1 MTMEKTRSASS
12 SSSSSSSFSRFS
24 SSLCRRRAIPKSWSR
39 LEKKSAVLFRTCIIA
54 GMMVLLFANEREGRK
69 SSIFPPMS
77 AEATAV
83 HPATQITHDD
93 DVNTKLENSDNVFLR
108 RKAKPDAA
116 FEEKIGRGILTT
128 VEREEDT
135 TTTTTTTSKK
145 KKTKNAYGGYCPS
158 HVHLKWRQR
167 VSSSVYATPILVD
180 MHGDGHKEVLVNTF
194 VHAIEALESETGQP
208 VVGNRWP
215 IFHESKLHGS
225 SVVYI
230 DDGNVENNSKKFIV
244 ATYDGEVL
252 EFNARGDVNVKVVR
266 LPRAKVT
273 KDWFKEKETERKRK
287 EKEHLEELRRKAKET
302 THAPGDWEHSGFD
315 APSLSGHGREPPPEE
330 IVTTKRRKLLE
341 EEERASTLEDIKFT
355 MDDDEGDDNNDEEE
369 RNDMDDNDEYEEG
382 EKEEENRHNYREE
395 EEEEEE
401 EDETRIRE
409 RRDANNVYVDA
420 HVLCSPVVADVDS
433 DGRKELILAVS
444 YFFDEEREDLSSM
457 QHRKRNKIEA
467 EKYLATGI
475 VLLDI
480 ANEYR
485 VKKSVIL
492 DISVEATA
500 FRARAFSQPTVLDID
515 KDGTNELF
523 VATSTGNVH
532 VLNGKTLENKNPRQF
547 PKQMG
552 EIQAPIVVAD
562 FDNNG
567 YYEFIACDLR
577 GNVAV
582 YTKDG
587 DILWEKHLQSAISAN
602 PTLGDVDGDHFLEVV
617 VGTHSGAIHV
627 LSAETGEEK
636 YPFPFYTGGRI
647 LAPVALGRVRKA
659 SSESLSLVATSFDGY
674 IYIIDGKT
682 GCRDVI
688 DVGETSYSIPLIDDL
703 SNSGYLSIV
712 LATMNGE
719 VHCFEAM
726 RSGPRAHP
734 LEGQQSQFLSTNL
747 MTHRNKYFGIYGED
761 RDYFDVRG
769 EFMTIKYRMRDNRSV
784 FGSKLKKKK
793 KNSSNKSSFGPY
805 VVTVTLNA
813 LDVNF
818 VEKASKYYE
827 DVMEIDQITLRVPK
841 VKSRGEIFIE
851 MKDGSGVVA
860 TDSYSVSFHERHYR
874 ILKWIVALP
883 FVGMTY
889 VMKQATERMKTTKV
903 N

>member
-1 MTMEKTRSASS
+1 MMMMSRMRTRS
-12 SSSSSSSFSRFS
+12 
-24 SSLCRRRAIPKSWSR
+24 
-39 LEKKSAVLFRTCIIA
+39 
-54 GMMVLLFANEREGRK
+54 LLFHTCSYLLFV
-69 SSIFPPMS
+69 SSASDIKQM
-77 AEATAV
+77 
-83 HPATQITHDD
+83 ITHDD
-93 DVNTKLENSDNVFLR
+93 DVLMKYSSDNTNNNNNNNNNDGSIFLQ
-108 RKAKPDAA
+108 RKAKPDAS
-116 FEEKIGRGILTT
+116 FKEKIGRGILTDDDSKT
-128 VEREEDT
+128 
-135 TTTTTTTSKK
+135 KK
-145 KKTKNAYGGYCPS
+145 KFVGGYCPS
-158 HVHLKWRQR
+158 NVHLKWRQR
-167 VSSSVYATPILVD
+167 VSSSVYATPLLVD
-180 MHGDGHKEVLVNTF
+180 VHNDGHKEVLVNAF
-194 VHAIEALESETGQP
+194 VHAIELLEPETGQP
-208 VVGNRWP
+208 VANGRFP
-215 IFHESKLHGS
+215 IFRESKLHGS
-225 SVVYI
+225 TAVYVNN
-230 DDGNVENNSKKFIV
+230 DDTKNNNNRNNNRNNNEKKFIV
-244 ATYDGEVL
+244 ATYDGEIL
-252 EFNARGDVNVKVVR
+252 EFNAMGDVDVKVAQ

-273 KDWFKEKETERKRK
+273 KDWFKEKETERERK
-287 EKEHLEELRRKAKET
+287 EKEHLEELRRKVKEPMR
-302 THAPGDWEHSGFD
+302 APGDWEHSGFD

-330 IVTTKRRKLLE
+330 ISENSEDSRRRGRKLLV
-341 EEERASTLEDIKFT
+341 STLEDIKFT
-355 MDDDEGDDNNDEEE
+355 MDDEDGEDSSSTNNDDDEEE
-369 RNDMDDNDEYEEG
+369 EEEEG
-382 EKEEENRHNYREE
+382 TNGYEDETEETEE

-409 RRDANNVYVDA
+409 RKDANNVYIDA
-420 HVLCSPVVADVDS
+420 HVLCSPIIADVDN

-444 YFFDEEREDLSSM
+444 YFFDEEGEDLSSM
-457 QHRKRNKIEA
+457 QYRKRNKIEA

-485 VKKSVIL
+485 VKNSVIL
-492 DISVEATA
+492 DVSVEATA

-515 KDGTNELF
+515 KDGTNELI
-523 VATSTGNVH
+523 VATSTGNVY

-562 FDNNG
+562 FDNDG

-582 YTKDG
+582 FTKDG

-602 PTLGDVDGDHFLEVV
+602 PTLGDVDGDHFLEIV
-617 VGTHSGAIHV
+617 VGTSSGAIHV

-674 IYIIDGKT
+674 VYIIDGKT

-688 DVGETSYSIPLIDDL
+688 DVGETSYALPLIDDL
-703 SNSGYLSIV
+703 TNSGYLSII

-719 VHCFEAM
+719 VHCFEATH
-726 RSGPRAHP
+726 SGPHAHA
-734 LEGQQSQFLSTNL
+734 LEGQQSQFLSANL

-761 RDYFDVRG
+761 RGYFDARG
-769 EFMTIKYRMRDNRSV
+769 EFMTIKYRMRDNRSI
-784 FGSKLKKKK
+784 FGSKMKKKSP
-793 KNSSNKSSFGPY
+793 SSASNFGPY

-818 VEKASKYYE
+818 MEKASKYYE

-860 TDSYSVSFHERHYR
+860 TDTYSVSFHERHYR

-883 FVGMTY
+883 FIGMTY
-889 VMKQATERMKTTKV
+889 VMKQATERVKTTKV

>member
-1 MTMEKTRSASS
+1 MRTRSLLLLVMC
-12 SSSSSSSFSRFS
+12 
-24 SSLCRRRAIPKSWSR
+24 SSL
-39 LEKKSAVLFRTCIIA
+39 
-54 GMMVLLFANEREGRK
+54 LLFV
-69 SSIFPPMS
+69 SSAS
-77 AEATAV
+77 DV
-83 HPATQITHDD
+83 KQITHDD
-93 DVNTKLENSDNVFLR
+93 DVLMKYSSDNTNTNNDGSIFLQ
-108 RKAKPDAA
+108 RKAKPDAS
-116 FEEKIGRGILTT
+116 FKEKIGRGILTDDSKKT
-128 VEREEDT
+128 
-135 TTTTTTTSKK
+135 KK
-145 KKTKNAYGGYCPS
+145 KKFVGGYCPS
-158 HVHLKWRQR
+158 NVHLKWRQR
-167 VSSSVYATPILVD
+167 VSSSVYATPLLVD
-180 MHGDGHKEVLVNTF
+180 VHNDGHKEVLVNTF
-194 VHAIEALESETGQP
+194 VHAIELLEPETGQP
-208 VVGNRWP
+208 VANGRFP
-215 IFHESKLHGS
+215 IFRESKLHGS
-225 SVVYI
+225 TAVYVNN
-230 DDGNVENNSKKFIV
+230 DDTKNNNKSNNNNRNNNEKKFIV
-244 ATYDGEVL
+244 ATYDGEIL
-252 EFNARGDVNVKVVR
+252 EFNARGDVDVKVAR

-273 KDWFKEKETERKRK
+273 KDWFKEKETERERK
-287 EKEHLEELRRKAKET
+287 EKEHLEELRRKAKEPMR
-302 THAPGDWEHSGFD
+302 APGDWEHSGFD

-330 IVTTKRRKLLE
+330 ISEKSEDSRRRGRKLLAE
-341 EEERASTLEDIKFT
+341 STLEDIKFT
-355 MDDDEGDDNNDEEE
+355 MDDEDGEDSSSTNNDDEEE
-369 RNDMDDNDEYEEG
+369 EEEEEG
-382 EKEEENRHNYREE
+382 TNALEEDETEETE

-409 RRDANNVYVDA
+409 RKDANNVYIDA
-420 HVLCSPVVADVDS
+420 HVLCSPIIADVDN
-433 DGRKELILAVS
+433 DGRKELILAIS

-457 QHRKRNKIEA
+457 QYRKRNKIEA

-485 VKKSVIL
+485 VKNSVIL
-492 DISVEATA
+492 DVSVEATA

-515 KDGTNELF
+515 KDGTNELI
-523 VATSTGNVH
+523 VATSTGNVY

-562 FDNNG
+562 FDNDG

-582 YTKDG
+582 FTKDG

-602 PTLGDVDGDHFLEVV
+602 PTLGDVDGDHFLEIV
-617 VGTHSGAIHV
+617 VGTSSGAIHV

-674 IYIIDGKT
+674 VYIIDGKT

-688 DVGETSYSIPLIDDL
+688 DVGETSYALPLIDDL
-703 SNSGYLSIV
+703 TNSGYLSII

-719 VHCFEAM
+719 VHCFEATH
-726 RSGPRAHP
+726 SGPHAHA
-734 LEGQQSQFLSTNL
+734 LEGQQSQFLSANL

-761 RDYFDVRG
+761 RGYFDARG
-769 EFMTIKYRMRDNRSV
+769 EFMTIKYRMRDNRSI
-784 FGSKLKKKK
+784 FGSKMKKKA
-793 KNSSNKSSFGPY
+793 SNFGPY

-818 VEKASKYYE
+818 MEKASKYYE

-860 TDSYSVSFHERHYR
+860 TDTYSVSFHERHYR

-883 FVGMTY
+883 FIGMTY
-889 VMKQATERMKTTKV
+889 VMKQATERVKTTKV

>member
-1 MTMEKTRSASS
+1 MRWTGFFSS
-12 SSSSSSSFSRFS
+12 MMMIIS
-24 SSLCRRRAIPKSWSR
+24 SSLFSMMLFC
-39 LEKKSAVLFRTCIIA
+39 VLVTTTR
-54 GMMVLLFANEREGRK
+54 VEV
-69 SSIFPPMS
+69 
-77 AEATAV
+77 EATA
-83 HPATQITHDD
+83 ARTNAMTQITHDD
-93 DVNTKLENSDNVFLR
+93 DVNFPDSSYGNSNHDNNDNNNVNVFLR
-108 RKAKPDAA
+108 RKAKPDAS
-116 FEEKIGRGILTT
+116 FKEKIGRGIVSSDDT
-128 VEREEDT
+128 VKKGG
-135 TTTTTTTSKK
+135 TSRKK
-145 KKTKNAYGGYCPS
+145 KEYGGYCPS

-167 VSSSVYATPILVD
+167 VASSVYATPVLVD

-194 VHAIEALESETGQP
+194 VHTVEALEPETGQP
-208 VVGNRWP
+208 VGNRFP

-225 SVVYI
+225 SAVYFC
-230 DDGNVENNSKKFIV
+230 DDKNNNNEKKFIA

-252 EFNARGDVNVKVVR
+252 EFNAAGDVNVKVAQ

-273 KDWFKEKETERKRK
+273 KDWFKEKETERSRK
-287 EKEHLEELRRKAKET
+287 EREHLEELRRKAKEPM
-302 THAPGDWEHSGFD
+302 HAPGNSEHSGFD
-315 APSLSGHGREPPPEE
+315 APSLSGHDGREPPPEE
-330 IVTTKRRKLLE
+330 IFSENDENRRGRKLL
-341 EEERASTLEDIKFT
+341 AGSTLEDIKFT
-355 MDDDEGDDNNDEEE
+355 MDEDEGEDSSNNEDDEDDDKESLNGE
-369 RNDMDDNDEYEEG
+369 EYEAG
-382 EKEEENRHNYREE
+382 EE

-401 EDETRIRE
+401 LDETRIRE
-409 RRDANNVYVDA
+409 QRDRNNVYIDA
-420 HVLCSPVVADVDS
+420 HVLCSPVIADVDN
-433 DGRKELILAVS
+433 DGRKEMILAVS

-457 QHRKRNKIEA
+457 QYRKRSKIEA

-480 ANEYR
+480 ANEYQ
-485 VKKSVIL
+485 VKKSVLL
-492 DISVEATA
+492 DVSVEATA

-515 KDGTNELF
+515 KDGANELI
-523 VATSTGNVH
+523 VATSTGNVY
-532 VLNGKTLENKNPRQF
+532 VLNGKTLENKNPRQY

-552 EIQAPIVVAD
+552 EIQAPVVVAD
-562 FDNNG
+562 FDNDG

-587 DILWEKHLQSAISAN
+587 DILWEKHLQSAILAN

-617 VGTHSGAIHV
+617 VGTSSGAIHV

-647 LAPVALGRVRKA
+647 LAPIALGRVRKA
-659 SSESLSLVATSFDGY
+659 TSESLSLVATSFDGFL
-674 IYIIDGKT
+674 YIIDGKT

-688 DVGETSYSIPLIDDL
+688 DVGETSYSLPLIDDL
-703 SNSGYLSIV
+703 SNSGYLSII

-719 VHCFEAM
+719 VHCFEATH
-726 RSGPRAHP
+726 SGPNAHA
-734 LEGQQSQFLSTNL
+734 LEGQQSHFLSTNL

-761 RDYFDVRG
+761 RSYFDVRG
-769 EFMTIKYRMRDNRSV
+769 EFMTIKYRMRDNRSI
-784 FGSKLKKKK
+784 FGSKTKKK
-793 KNSSNKSSFGPY
+793 KNGSTNFGPY

-818 VEKASKYYE
+818 MEKASKYYE
-827 DVMEIDQITLRVPK
+827 DVMEIDQIILRVPK

-860 TDSYSVSFHERHYR
+860 TDTYSVSFHERHYR

-889 VMKQATERMKTTKV
+889 VMKQATERMKKTTKV

>member
-1 MTMEKTRSASS
+1 
-12 SSSSSSSFSRFS
+12 
-24 SSLCRRRAIPKSWSR
+24 
-39 LEKKSAVLFRTCIIA
+39 
-54 GMMVLLFANEREGRK
+54 
-69 SSIFPPMS
+69 
-77 AEATAV
+77 
-83 HPATQITHDD
+83 
-93 DVNTKLENSDNVFLR
+93 
-108 RKAKPDAA
+108 
-116 FEEKIGRGILTT
+116 
-128 VEREEDT
+128 
-135 TTTTTTTSKK
+135 
-145 KKTKNAYGGYCPS
+145 
-158 HVHLKWRQR
+158 
-167 VSSSVYATPILVD
+167 VD
-180 MHGDGHKEVLVNTF
+180 IHGDGHKEVLVNAF
-194 VHAIEALESETGQP
+194 VHAIELLEPETGQP
-208 VVGNRWP
+208 VANGRFP

-225 SVVYI
+225 TAVYVNN
-230 DDGNVENNSKKFIV
+230 DDVLRNNNNSNNNRNNEKKFIV
-244 ATYDGEVL
+244 ATYDGEIL
-252 EFNARGDVNVKVVR
+252 EFNARGDMDVKVAR

-273 KDWFKEKETERKRK
+273 KDWFKEKETERERK
-287 EKEHLEELRRKAKET
+287 EKEHLEELRRKAKEPMR
-302 THAPGDWEHSGFD
+302 APGDWEHSGFD

-330 IVTTKRRKLLE
+330 ISENSEDSRRRGRKLLAE
-341 EEERASTLEDIKFT
+341 STLEDIKFT
-355 MDDDEGDDNNDEEE
+355 MDDEDGEDSSSTNNDDDDEEE
-369 RNDMDDNDEYEEG
+369 EEEG
-382 EKEEENRHNYREE
+382 TNEEEDETEE
-395 EEEEEE
+395 TEEEEE

-409 RRDANNVYVDA
+409 RKDANNVYIDA
-420 HVLCSPVVADVDS
+420 HVLCSPIIADVDN

-457 QHRKRNKIEA
+457 QYRKRNKIEA

-485 VKKSVIL
+485 VKNSVIL
-492 DISVEATA
+492 DVSVEATA

-515 KDGTNELF
+515 KDGTNELI
-523 VATSTGNVH
+523 VATSTGNVY

-562 FDNNG
+562 FDNDG

-582 YTKDG
+582 FTKDG

-602 PTLGDVDGDHFLEVV
+602 PTLGDVDGDHFLEIV
-617 VGTHSGAIHV
+617 VGTSSGAIHV

-659 SSESLSLVATSFDGY
+659 SLESLSLVATSFDGY
-674 IYIIDGKT
+674 VYIIDGKT

-688 DVGETSYSIPLIDDL
+688 DVGETSYALPLIDDL
-703 SNSGYLSIV
+703 TNSGYLSII

-719 VHCFEAM
+719 VHCFEATH
-726 RSGPRAHP
+726 SGPHAHA
-734 LEGQQSQFLSTNL
+734 LEGQQSQFLSANL
-747 MTHRNKYFGIYGED
+747 MTHRNKYFGIHGED
-761 RDYFDVRG
+761 RGYFDARG
-769 EFMTIKYRMRDNRSV
+769 EFMTIKYRMRDNRSI
-784 FGSKLKKKK
+784 FGSKMKKKA
-793 KNSSNKSSFGPY
+793 SNFGPY

-818 VEKASKYYE
+818 MEKASKYYE

-860 TDSYSVSFHERHYR
+860 TDTYSVSFHERHYR

-883 FVGMTY
+883 FIGMTY
-889 VMKQATERMKTTKV
+889 VMKQATERVKTTKV